1 MDNKELLG
9 TLCNALEISDG
20 NLTEIIQL
28 SGHTLVEGELATC
41 SDRVVP
47 MFLEGLI
54 VSERGPREDGAAI
67 VLEDA
72 ALTNNQILKK
82 LRIALNLQELDMLA
96 IFEEGEVELSASEF
110 GALFRKE
117 NNKHYRPCSDELL
130 QRFLAG
136 LTPSLDV

>member
-9 TLCNALEISDG
+9 TLCNALEISDA

-41 SDRVVP
+41 SDLVVR

>member
-9 TLCNALEISDG
+9 TLCNALEISDA

-41 SDRVVP
+41 SDRVVR
-47 MFLEGLI
+47 MFLEGPI